1 MLIAAGILSVVA
13 LTVLTAW
20 FVLQEFAYV
29 SASRGRLQARARD
42 GDRAAARA
50 VALTDRLSF
59 VLSGAQLGITVTAL
73 LVGYVS
79 EPLLGEGLAR
89 ALGFTGLAYAARL
102 TISLIVTLV
111 FSTIV
116 QMVLGELAPKNWAIA
131 EPDRLARA
139 LARSTTAYLWVAG
152 PLIRVFD
159 GLSNAVLRA
168 VGIEPVEELPQ
179 GATSEEF
186 ERIVAGSREGGLLD
200 RRLSD
205 LLQHT
210 LRFDD
215 RRVEE
220 VMTPRVDVR
229 TVEAAEPAS
238 AVIARFDSGRSRFP
252 VVGETIDDIVG
263 VVGIAEVLEVPAT
276 QRDAVTAR
284 RIASPAITIPG
295 VLPLPAAL
303 EMLRSEQRQLAVV
316 LDEYGGFAGV
326 VTFEDVAEQ
335 VTGPIFDEKD
345 RSEPQPER
353 CDGGWLVPGRTRV
366 DELSDSTGVA
376 LPETGDA
383 STVGGVVLQRLGST
397 ARRGDRVELPGRE
410 ASGSERVDVRV
421 CLEVREVRRNV
432 PTAVLMHVT
441 PFESGEAAP

>member
-1 MLIAAGILSVVA
+1 MLIAVGILSVVA

-29 SASRGRLQARARD
+29 SASRGRLRAQARE
-42 GDRAAARA
+42 GDRPAARAAA
-50 VALTDRLSF
+50 LGDRLSF

-79 EPLLGEGLAR
+79 EPLIGEGLAQ
-89 ALGFTGLAYAARL
+89 ALGFTGLSYAVRL
-102 TISLIVTLV
+102 TISLVVTLV

-159 GLSNAVLRA
+159 GLSNALLRA

-186 ERIVAGSREGGLLD
+186 ERIVAGSHEGGLMD

-215 RRVEE
+215 LRVEE
-220 VMTPRVDVR
+220 VMTPRVDVHAVR
-229 TVEAAEPAS
+229 AREPAS
-238 AVIARFDSGRSRFP
+238 AVAALLDAGHSRFP
-252 VVGETIDDIVG
+252 VVGESVDDIVG
-263 VVGIAEVLEVPAT
+263 VVGIAELLELPVER
-276 QRDAVTAR
+276 RDAVSVGD
-284 RIASPAITIPG
+284 IASPAVTIPA

-335 VTGPIFDEKD
+335 VTGPILDEKD
-345 RSEPQPER
+345 RGEPRPER
-353 CDGGWLVPGRTRV
+353 RDGGWAVPGRTRV
-366 DELSDSTGVA
+366 DELADLTGVD
-376 LPETGDA
+376 LGDTGDA

-397 ARRGDRVELPGRE
+397 AHPGDRVEATGRE
-410 ASGSERVDVRV
+410 IDGRERVEVRV
-421 CLEVREVRRNV
+421 CLEVRETRRNV
-432 PTAVLMHVT
+432 PTLVLMRTV
-441 PFESGEAAP
+441 PRDVDEDAP